1 MAELLLPPD
10 TQFAGRVA
18 IKPHLLRYVQWREGL
33 DDENTPLVVPGLG
46 PIAEVLSILLVTDRE
61 FTSSRPLSSVDGFSA
76 VLRYTVA
83 DRSSVAPRRF
93 VTDEGTRHFNRYLQQ
108 LLNDDIYFRAR
119 EAQKHKVQQKTVI
132 EEFLHATGLD
142 EWLEF
147 DSMPKSQT
155 RLKQFRTGRHVQGY
169 SGIAF
174 VWC

>member
-1 MAELLLPPD
+1 MAEFLLPPD
-10 TQFAGRVA
+10 PQFVGRVA

-33 DDENTPLVVPGLG
+33 KDENTPLVVPGLG

-61 FTSSRPLSSVDGFSA
+61 YTSSRPLSSVDGFSA

-83 DRSSVAPRRF
+83 DRSSVTPRRF

-119 EAQKHKVQQKTVI
+119 EAQKQKVQQKTVI
-132 EEFLHATGLD
+132 EEFLHVTGLD

-155 RLKQFRTGRHVQGY
+155 RLKQFRTGRSVQGY
-169 SGIAF
+169 SALAYC
-174 VWC
+174 WC